1 MLRDSHVLLKV
12 VRPFQDLVVLLG
24 LLRDGI
30 DLDLNDG
37 RLFELERIA
46 PISVTTP
53 VMQAT
58 MIGSIKNCLL
68 SSFLNCA
75 PKLQRTPFPERQKK

>member
-1 MLRDSHVLLKV
+1 MLLD
-12 VRPFQDLVVLLG
+12 

-58 MIGSIKNCLL
+58 MIDSIKNCLL
-68 SSFLNCA
+68 SSFPELR
-75 PKLQRTPFPERQKK
+75 PKTAVNPYSWTDNVLLLL